1 MGLAVEIAIAKTNK
15 YASRESGDTA
25 ELVER
30 PAGGLSVV
38 MADGQGS
45 GRAAKSLSL
54 LVTSKA
60 VSLLKEG
67 VRDGAVAR
75 GVHDYLFAYR
85 HGQVSATLDILSVDL
100 RTGTVVV
107 TRNAATSMT
116 VGRGGRYELV
126 PGCSGPIGLYHLTR
140 PTVTQLPLE
149 PGLRI
154 LLYSDGIPAA
164 GRRDGHC
171 PFDLAPFAAEALPEE
186 LTAAALADRLL
197 DEAIR
202 RDGGRP
208 ADDMT
213 AVALALRPHADT
225 ILIRRQATTVPLP

>member
-1 MGLAVEIAIAKTNK
+1 MGLVIDLAIAKTNK

-45 GRAAKSLSL
+45 GKAAKSLSL

-60 VSLLKEG
+60 VSLIKEG

-100 RTGTVVV
+100 RSGTLVV
-107 TRNAATSMT
+107 TRNAAAPMLLA
-116 VGRGGRYELV
+116 RGGRFEAV

-140 PTVTQLPLE
+140 PTVTQLPME
-149 PGLRI
+149 PDLRVV
-154 LLYSDGIPAA
+154 LSTDGIHGA
-164 GRRDGHC
+164 GVRDGRGE
-171 PFDLAPFAAEALPEE
+171 FDLSAFAAEALPEE
-186 LTAAALADRLL
+186 LGAGEGADRLL
-197 DEAIR
+197 AEAVR
-202 RDGGRP
+202 RDAGRP

-213 AVALALRPHADT
+213 VVALTLRAHAEP
-225 ILIRRQATTVPLP
+225 LLVRRQVTTVPLP